1 MRLCDRITASWN
13 FDFVTWPL
21 RSICMSQTKHRRST
35 SDFSEQM
42 PLDRV
47 SGSIGTT
54 KPGKYTD
61 VARFCASSSSGV
73 SGRPQCETSAIATT
87 RRKPPRLGLQATS
100 DDNQSELQSL

>member
-13 FDFVTWPL
+13 LEFVTWPL
-21 RSICMSQTKHRRST
+21 RSTCMSQTKHRRST
-35 SDFSEQM
+35 FGFSEQM

-73 SGRPQCETSAIATT
+73 SGRSEE
-87 RRKPPRLGLQATS
+87 RRVGQEGVSKGRSRWWQY
-100 DDNQSELQSL
+100 D